1 MLKSRVVLNKFNA
14 IVFTLLIA
22 MTFSGCE
29 IYNRDNQS
37 IYNPERITKK
47 HFGTYVEP
55 GNSPVEPEIFQGYH
69 TALDFETFEDEQN
82 IEVPVY
88 TICEGPIVRNVW
100 AQGYGGVL
108 VQSCVIGGERVTVIY
123 GHIDL
128 GSVPDE
134 TELLQF
140 GDFIGNLGDGYTV
153 ETDNERKHLHLGI
166 HKGIEIN
173 LLGYVQ
179 DKAELENWINPWNIL
194 KFSDDLG
201 D

>member
-1 MLKSRVVLNKFNA
+1 M
-14 IVFTLLIA
+14 I
-22 MTFSGCE
+22 SGCTF
-29 IYNRDNQS
+29 YQDHNLN

-55 GNSPVEPEIFQGYH
+55 GNSPVDPEVFRGYH
-69 TALDFETFEDEQN
+69 TAVDFETFEYEQD

-108 VQSCVIGGERVTVIY
+108 VQSCFINGERVTVVY

-128 GSVPDE
+128 ESVPEE
-134 TELLQF
+134 TDLLQF

-153 ETDNERKHLHLGI
+153 ETDFERKHLHLGI
-166 HKGIEIN
+166 YKGIEIN

-179 DKAELENWINPWNIL
+179 DEAELDEWIDPWNIV
-194 KFSDDLG
+194 KFSDNL
-201 D
+201 